1 MSRLNNNGF
10 LGKLMFFV
18 GLLLLWS
25 LVKGFLELR
34 RAYKRVDEAKMVL
47 EAEEI
52 KHEELEKKLS
62 EVQNGEYIEKV
73 IRNEL
78 NMQKDGEMVLVL
90 QDNENLQITDTEPNV
105 EKEKENWEKW
115 LDILR

>member
-1 MSRLNNNGF
+1 MVDERIDV
-10 LGKLMFFV
+10 LGKIEV
-18 GLLLLWS
+18 IVREWAN
-25 LVKGFLELR
+25 LR
-34 RAYKRVDEAKMVL
+34 GHDRCWDD
-47 EAEEI
+47 
-52 KHEELEKKLS
+52 H
-62 EVQNGEYIEKV
+62 EYIER
-73 IRNEL
+73 IARDDL